1 MSDLKMKKSGIG
13 AIHDNKIKDI
23 DFAKLALQLNIQIR
37 NLGKMVNLK
46 LKKNLN
52 LELMIILYYVNHMVY
67 LLRLNGLALSTDY
80 DRRSLYEIEQG
91 NMKLPFMDTIKKA
104 KDFICNYDAI
114 LAQSNKLNAA
124 IYCFRSKNMYG
135 MKDVQEIK
143 ATSDFTTD
151 PQNPEEVVA
160 ALPDVDEKDFIEIKD
175 E

>member
-1 MSDLKMKKSGIG
+1 
-13 AIHDNKIKDI
+13 
-23 DFAKLALQLNIQIR
+23 
-37 NLGKMVNLK
+37 
-46 LKKNLN
+46 
-52 LELMIILYYVNHMVY
+52 MVY

-143 ATSDFTTD
+143 ASSDFTTD

-160 ALPDVDEKDFIEIKD
+160 SLPDVDEKDFIEIKD

>member
-1 MSDLKMKKSGIG
+1 MG
-13 AIHDNKIKDI
+13 
-23 DFAKLALQLNIQIR
+23 F
-37 NLGKMVNLK
+37 
-46 LKKNLN
+46 
-52 LELMIILYYVNHMVY
+52 
-67 LLRLNGLALSTDY
+67 LLLLNGLALATDY
-80 DRRSLYEIEQG
+80 DRRTLFDIE
-91 NMKLPFMDTIKKA
+91 NHKAKLQFSDAIKKA
-104 KDFICNYDAI
+104 KEFIASYDAI

-124 IYCFRSKNMYG
+124 IYCFRAKNMYG